1 MMTELSDI
9 SQRDSRELA
18 LNLSRIRDLADGLAA
33 LGTASGHAIY
43 KLARDSLEILCWDQI
58 SRDTFKKLTG
68 MREFRGYTISDT
80 VDAYIREGLHINAI
94 KELRS
99 DHGLGL
105 KEAKD
110 LADAYRASI
119 GGSPF

>member
-1 MMTELSDI
+1 MTQLSDI
-9 SQRDSRELA
+9 VEQDTSELA
-18 LNLSRIRDLADGLAA
+18 SNLTKIRDLADGLAA
-33 LGTASGHAIY
+33 LQTAGAHEIY

-68 MREFRGYTISDT
+68 VREFRGYTISDT
-80 VDAYIREGLHINAI
+80 VDTHIREQRHINAI

-110 LADAYRASI
+110 LADAYRVSI

>member
-1 MMTELSDI
+1 MTQLSDMVEQDT
-9 SQRDSRELA
+9 SELA

-33 LGTASGHAIY
+33 LGTSGAHEIY

-68 MREFRGYTISDT
+68 QRVFRGYTISDT
-80 VDAYIREGLHINAI
+80 VDTHIREQRHINAI

-99 DHGLGL
+99 NHNLGL

-110 LADAYRASI
+110 LADAYRDSI
-119 GGSPF
+119 GLAPF

>member
-1 MMTELSDI
+1 MTQLSDI
-9 SQRDSRELA
+9 VEQDTSELA
-18 LNLSRIRDLADGLAA
+18 SNLTRIRDLADGLAA
-33 LGTASGHAIY
+33 QGTAGAHEIY

-68 MREFRGYTISDT
+68 QREFRGYTISDT
-80 VDAYIREGLHINAI
+80 VDTHIREQRHINAI

-99 DHGLGL
+99 NHNLGL

>member
-1 MMTELSDI
+1 MTQLSDI
-9 SQRDSRELA
+9 VEQDTSELA
-18 LNLSRIRDLADGLAA
+18 SNLTKIRDLADGLAT
-33 LGTASGHAIY
+33 LQTAGAYEIY

-68 MREFRGYTISDT
+68 VREFRGYTISDT
-80 VDAYIREGLHINAI
+80 VDTHIREQRHINAI

>member
-1 MMTELSDI
+1 MTQLSDI
-9 SQRDSRELA
+9 VEQDTSELA
-18 LNLSRIRDLADGLAA
+18 SNLTKIRDLADGLAT
-33 LGTASGHAIY
+33 LQTAGAYEIY

-68 MREFRGYTISDT
+68 VREFRGYTISDT
-80 VDAYIREGLHINAI
+80 VDTHIREQRHINAI

-110 LADAYRASI
+110 LADAYRVSI

>member
-9 SQRDSRELA
+9 SQRDSSELA
-18 LNLSRIRDLADGLAA
+18 LNLTRIRDIADELAA
-33 LGTASGHAIY
+33 RGTVDAHEIY

-68 MREFRGYTISDT
+68 VREFRGYTIGDT
-80 VDAYIREGLHINAI
+80 VDAYIRAGKLINAI

-99 DHGLGL
+99 DTGLDL
-105 KEAKD
+105 KGAKD
-110 LADAYRASI
+110 LVDAYRASI
-119 GGSPF
+119 GQAPF

>member
-9 SQRDSRELA
+9 SQRDSSELA

-33 LGTASGHAIY
+33 LGTASGHEIY

-68 MREFRGYTISDT
+68 QREFRGYTISDT
-80 VDAYIREGLHINAI
+80 VDTHIRERRHINAI
-94 KELRS
+94 KELREE
-99 DHGLGL
+99 HGLGL
-105 KEAKD
+105 KDAKD
-110 LADAYRASI
+110 LADAYRDSI
-119 GGSPF
+119 MSPF

>member
-1 MMTELSDI
+1 MTQLSDI
-9 SQRDSRELA
+9 VEQDTSELA
-18 LNLSRIRDLADGLAA
+18 SNLTKIRDLADGLAT
-33 LGTASGHAIY
+33 LQTAGAYEIY

-68 MREFRGYTISDT
+68 VREFRGYTIGDT
-80 VDAYIREGLHINAI
+80 VDAYIRAGQMINAI

-99 DHGLGL
+99 DHNLAL

>member
-1 MMTELSDI
+1 MTQLSDI
-9 SQRDSRELA
+9 VEQDTSELA
-18 LNLSRIRDLADGLAA
+18 SNLTKIRDLADSLAA
-33 LGTASGHAIY
+33 LQTAGAHEIY

-68 MREFRGYTISDT
+68 VREFRGYTISDT
-80 VDAYIREGLHINAI
+80 VDTHIREQRHINAI

>member
-1 MMTELSDI
+1 MTELSDI

-33 LGTASGHAIY
+33 LGTASAHEIY

-68 MREFRGYTISDT
+68 QREFRGYTISDT
-80 VDAYIREGLHINAI
+80 VDTHIREQRHINAI

-99 DHGLGL
+99 NHNLGL

-110 LADAYRASI
+110 LADAYRDSI
-119 GGSPF
+119 GLAPF

>member
-1 MMTELSDI
+1 MTQLSDI
-9 SQRDSRELA
+9 VEQDTSELA
-18 LNLSRIRDLADGLAA
+18 SNLTKIRDLADGLAT
-33 LGTASGHAIY
+33 LQTAGAYEIY

-68 MREFRGYTISDT
+68 VREFRGYTISDT